1 MSAMSPS
8 NHTGTSPSFFIL
20 VGIPGKEELH
30 LWISIPFFLMYLV
43 ALSGNSGLL
52 LIIAT
57 ERSLHQPM
65 YLFLSLLAGADLM
78 LTTTT
83 VPKMLDIFWADAG
96 EIPFAACIAQTSLL
110 VFLFV
115 SESAVL
121 LAMAFDRYV
130 AICRPLRYTMVLTP
144 RLMVWMGVAGVVRSC
159 CTAIPFAFLLKR
171 LPYCKTNVIP
181 HTYCEHMAVAALS
194 CGDITAN
201 NIYGLAVSLLST
213 GLDVV
218 LIAVSYVLILRSIFR
233 MPSRDARG
241 KALSTCGSHVCVI
254 LMFYTPAYF
263 TILAHRFGQNIPRY
277 VHILLA
283 NMYLLLPPMLN
294 PIIYGVKTKEI
305 REQAV
310 LLFSQIGKRC

>member
-20 VGIPGKEELH
+20 VGIPGQEDLH

-65 YLFLSLLAGADLM
+65 YLFLSLLAGAHLM

-110 VFLFV
+110 IFLFV
-115 SESAVL
+115 SEL
-121 LAMAFDRYV
+121 
-130 AICRPLRYTMVLTP
+130 LRYATVLMP
-144 RLMVWMGVAGVVRSC
+144 PLMVRMGVAGVV
-159 CTAIPFAFLLKR
+159 PFAFLLKR
-171 LPYCKTNVIP
+171 LPYCETNVIP
-181 HTYCEHMAVAALS
+181 HMYCEHMAVAALS

-201 NIYGLAVSLLST
+201 NIYRLAVSPLST

-241 KALSTCGSHVCVI
+241 KALSTCGSHVCII
-254 LMFYTPAYF
+254 LMFYIPAYF

-283 NMYLLLPPMLN
+283 NVYLLLPPMLN

-305 REQAV
+305 WEQAV